1 MILLKI
7 LSNKP
12 VLYSPDKKEFMFH
25 FKTNVKIDTKGRWFY
40 D

>member
-7 LSNKP
+7 ISVKP
-12 VLYSPDKKEFMFH
+12 VLYLPDKNEFMFH
-25 FKTNVKIDTKGRWFY
+25 FKSNAKIDTKGRWVY